1 MGNCQCYRKDKRPVP
16 AAQYVQNTDNE
27 VTFGPMKLKQKN
39 LSILL
44 VFAKEDA
51 QSDGF
56 WWAADKMGYKCFIAH
71 NAEGALECYLDKHH
85 DVVIIDHR
93 NNKSFDP
100 EALCR
105 VRAVELVLLMLA
117 FVREMLPVKECYCC
131 SRYPDILS
139 IRSSMRAT
147 KSSDHTVIVAV
158 TKRIAPEKDEP
169 SVLSLLKA
177 GFNKRIPENH
187 NVNSCINELLCL
199 EYGEVRSQLKL
210 RACSAVFSALDNI
223 SEAVQICNED
233 NQIQY
238 VNPAYERLTGYSAD
252 EVIGKDA
259 TEMAK
264 ADRNKT
270 DLHDTINNQLK
281 KGKFWEGTYHT
292 RRKSSDVGISTH
304 CVFSPILGP
313 GGKLSHIVSVQKT
326 TPDTSYSDRIKEAEY
341 NLANVKLGL
350 PVSFRRRSS
359 GVAHGY
365 PRRRESLAKIHSMT
379 VEAPITKVI
388 NIINAAQ
395 ENSPI
400 TVVQALDKV
409 LEILRTSQLYSP
421 HFVQPMKEGD
431 TMTSDLV
438 GGLVS
443 QNVKRQLITSS
454 QESSSV
460 SHSKP
465 VSGHHIHIPNN
476 LLSQMQPEVLEILEL
491 EPSWDFNI
499 INLEKATAKRPLVH
513 LGLKAMARFGVCD
526 FLRVDEMTVM
536 NWLNLIEANYHS
548 TNSYHNSTHAA
559 DVLHATAFFLTRE
572 RNQAVLDQMDQ
583 VACLI
588 AAIIHDVDH
597 PGYTNAFLIN
607 EKNPLALMYNDQAV
621 LENHHAALGF
631 QLSWKDNSVN
641 IFKNLTRDEY
651 TPLRE
656 TIIDMVLAT
665 EMKQHF
671 EHLNKFVSCV
681 NKSTLKLEE
690 TSSMSGTGSPDSM
703 AIINQLST
711 PENRSLIKRML
722 IKCADVSNPCRTT
735 EMCIEWAKRIAEEY
749 FIQTDEEKRRNLPV
763 VMPAFDRKTC
773 SIPKSQT
780 SFIDFFINDM
790 FDAWDYFCDI
800 PDLMAHLQEN
810 YRYWKEKSE
819 DEAS

>member
-1 MGNCQCYRKDKRPVP
+1 MRCTLR
-16 AAQYVQNTDNE
+16 
-27 VTFGPMKLKQKN
+27 L
-39 LSILL
+39 
-44 VFAKEDA
+44 
-51 QSDGF
+51 
-56 WWAADKMGYKCFIAH
+56 
-71 NAEGALECYLDKHH
+71 YL
-85 DVVIIDHR
+85 
-93 NNKSFDP
+93 
-100 EALCR
+100 
-105 VRAVELVLLMLA
+105 
-117 FVREMLPVKECYCC
+117 
-131 SRYPDILS
+131 
-139 IRSSMRAT
+139 
-147 KSSDHTVIVAV
+147 IV
-158 TKRIAPEKDEP
+158 
-169 SVLSLLKA
+169 
-177 GFNKRIPENH
+177 G
-187 NVNSCINELLCL
+187 
-199 EYGEVRSQLKL
+199 
-210 RACSAVFSALDNI
+210 
-223 SEAVQICNED
+223 
-233 NQIQY
+233 
-238 VNPAYERLTGYSAD
+238 
-252 EVIGKDA
+252 
-259 TEMAK
+259 
-264 ADRNKT
+264 
-270 DLHDTINNQLK
+270 
-281 KGKFWEGTYHT
+281 
-292 RRKSSDVGISTH
+292 
-304 CVFSPILGP
+304 
-313 GGKLSHIVSVQKT
+313 
-326 TPDTSYSDRIKEAEY
+326 
-341 NLANVKLGL
+341 
-350 PVSFRRRSS
+350 